1 MYEFSQFPFF
11 KNENLKLYRGAWEHI
26 SVLITIPDQLITI
39 PDQIGEKVSKLV
51 PQGGLSPAPRFSTHR
66 ILRQYPSSSSCVHPR
81 EAVTHRRDRQHAQ
94 RTPSSCAAVVLH
106 ISGFRGHKTPD
117 PNTYSGFWIPELKFY
132 LKRIKD
138 LIQNLNSPILVI
150 LIHLLSKFKPV
161 KLIQLSKHIGDIWL
175 TKFSLTEDT
184 VHYLPISQERET
196 HGMFEQLPCPMAVGP
211 RASSPPKEPNN
222 PTHRHG
228 GPSGSVSRTHLVS
241 RCLLPSP

>member
-26 SVLITIPDQLITI
+26 SVLITIPHQN
-39 PDQIGEKVSKLV
+39 GEKVSKLV

-66 ILRQYPSSSSCVHPR
+66 ILRQYPSSSPSSPCVHPR
-81 EAVTHRRDRQHAQ
+81 EAVTRRRDRQHAQ
-94 RTPSSCAAVVLH
+94 CSPSSCALVVLH

-161 KLIQLSKHIGDIWL
+161 KLIQLSKHIGDIRL
-175 TKFSLTEDT
+175 TKFS
-184 VHYLPISQERET
+184 
-196 HGMFEQLPCPMAVGP
+196 
-211 RASSPPKEPNN
+211 
-222 PTHRHG
+222 
-228 GPSGSVSRTHLVS
+228 
-241 RCLLPSP
+241 